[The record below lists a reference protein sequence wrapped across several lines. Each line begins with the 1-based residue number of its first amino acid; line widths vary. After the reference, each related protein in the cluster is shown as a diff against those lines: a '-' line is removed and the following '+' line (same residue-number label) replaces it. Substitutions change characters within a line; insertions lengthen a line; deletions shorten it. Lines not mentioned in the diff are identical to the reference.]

1 MEDVKDLERL
11 RCRIVDYN
19 VLAIADHRPE
29 PNGQLGKVCA
39 PVSAQR
45 GFRQECACVLD
56 GALHSVCDL
65 ATIARNVGQIDRRS
79 PLALAVS
86 R

>member
-19 VLAIADHRPE
+19 VLAIATTVQNRT
-29 PNGQLGKVCA
+29 GSLVRSVRQ
-39 PVSAQR
+39 VSAQR